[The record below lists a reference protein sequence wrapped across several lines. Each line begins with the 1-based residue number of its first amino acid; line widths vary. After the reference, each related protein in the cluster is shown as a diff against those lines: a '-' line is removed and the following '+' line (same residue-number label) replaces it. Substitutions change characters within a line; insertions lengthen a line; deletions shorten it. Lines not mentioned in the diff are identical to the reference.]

1 MRLMLQ
7 FPEGL
12 KKMAL
17 EKAREYEAQ
26 GHEVFIS
33 SAPCFGGCDI
43 ALEEAKTVKADKI
56 IHFGHAEFTKV
67 PFPIEYIEYP
77 MDVEYEALLKRAVAE
92 LKPHARIGL
101 LTTVQHVHMLPA
113 IRKALEADGKQI
125 FTGRGVLARH
135 EGQILGC
142 DTLAASTIKDK
153 VDAFLYFGG
162 GYFHPLGVE
171 AGKPVLVADP
181 FADSLKWLDA
191 KTAESRRKGLLTKA
205 LMAKSFGILLSTK
218 IGQCNVEGATMAKKK
233 LNAAGFKAE
242 VLVSNFVDFNMLENF
257 QSFDAY
263 VNTACP
269 RIRDDQEVAKRPV
282 LNLDDLAVLL
292 KLISEDRKAKEAKGA
307 SAPKPA

>member
-1 MRLMLQ
+1 MKLMLQ

-12 KKMAL
+12 KRLAL
-17 EKAREYEAQ
+17 AKAKEYEAQ

-43 ALEEAKTVKADKI
+43 ALEEAKAVNADKI

-77 MDVEYEALLKRAVAE
+77 MEVEYKQVMEKALAE
-92 LKPHARIGL
+92 LKPYARIGL
-101 LTTVQHVHMLPA
+101 LTTVQHVIMLPK
-113 IRKALEADGKQI
+113 IRAMLEAEGKQV

-153 VDAFLYFGG
+153 VDVFLYFGG

-181 FADSLKWLDA
+181 FATSIKWLDA
-191 KTAESRRKGLLTKA
+191 KTAESRRKGLLTRA
-205 LMAKSFGILLSTK
+205 LMAKSFGVLLSTK
-218 IGQCNVEGATMAKKK
+218 IGQQNVEGARMAKKK
-233 LNAAGFKAE
+233 LEEAGFGAE
-242 VLVSNFVDFNMLENF
+242 ILVSNFVDFDLLENF
-257 QSFDAY
+257 GAFDAY
-263 VNTACP
+263 INTACP
-269 RIRDDQEVAKRPV
+269 RIRDDVEKARKPV
-282 LNLDDLAVLL
+282 LNLDDMALML
-292 KLISEDRKAKEAKGA
+292 KLVRESRAKKEEKHP
-307 SAPKPA
+307 APA